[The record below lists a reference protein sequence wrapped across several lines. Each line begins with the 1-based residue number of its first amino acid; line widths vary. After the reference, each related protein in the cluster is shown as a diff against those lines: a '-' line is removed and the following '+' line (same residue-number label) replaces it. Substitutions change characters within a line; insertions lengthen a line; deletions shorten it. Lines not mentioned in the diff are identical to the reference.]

1 MNRTSCSRK
10 AAKEYLTFDVF
21 IEDWFVTINPLV
33 GSYYLCQSWKPRKLI
48 LMATRIQIFSIRG
61 SVDCTPLERA
71 PCPKA
76 RIFSFPPNSKLRSG
90 PLSSNALLLPF
101 SARLA
106 CSSRPRCPNRLFDLR
121 HCLSDN
127 SESDSIT
134 TSFPREPSLGYVPGG
149 WR

>member
-61 SVDCTPLERA
+61 SVDCTPLEKSSVA
-71 PCPKA
+71 QGENLLIPAEQQIAVWTPFFKCLTPSF
-76 RIFSFPPNSKLRSG
+76 FST
-90 PLSSNALLLPF
+90 
-101 SARLA
+101 A
-106 CSSRPRCPNRLFDLR
+106 CVFQQAEV
-121 HCLSDN
+121 
-127 SESDSIT
+127 SE
-134 TSFPREPSLGYVPGG
+134 
-149 WR
+149 